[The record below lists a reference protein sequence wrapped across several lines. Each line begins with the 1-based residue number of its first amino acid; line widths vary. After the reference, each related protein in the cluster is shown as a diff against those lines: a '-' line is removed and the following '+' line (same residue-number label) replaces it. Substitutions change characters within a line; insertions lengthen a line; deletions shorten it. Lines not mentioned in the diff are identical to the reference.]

1 MLVLSVCSVTAI
13 KRFARES
20 LRDCGEAVQNKWLFF
35 QVAQHGALVEAL
47 LTTSSCL
54 NLTKK
59 KKKAI
64 YFLHAF
70 KENVCEP
77 KQHFDVHWAGLLLSL
92 PFQLS
97 CSALGCCVLPH
108 LPGCSPCAA
117 APSCAVPQVG
127 WDVCRTRRGGI
138 CVWGCEC
145 CCTDRNP
152 RVGPNFLWTLRSSK
166 EMGEIPTGA
175 SVCAWQGALVHEGK
189 PCAAELDRN
198 THGSSFAWCF

>member
-59 KKKAI
+59 KRQSIFCMLLKKMYVNPSSILMFTGLGSCYLFLFSFPAQPWGAV
-64 YFLHAF
+64 FSPTCLAALHA
-70 KENVCEP
+70 
-77 KQHFDVHWAGLLLSL
+77 LL
-92 PFQLS
+92 PRAVQ
-97 CSALGCCVLPH
+97 CPRWDGMSA
-108 LPGCSPCAA
+108 
-117 APSCAVPQVG
+117 
-127 WDVCRTRRGGI
+127 RTRRGGI

-152 RVGPNFLWTLRSSK
+152 RVGPNFLWTLHSSK
-166 EMGEIPTGA
+166 EMGEIPIGA